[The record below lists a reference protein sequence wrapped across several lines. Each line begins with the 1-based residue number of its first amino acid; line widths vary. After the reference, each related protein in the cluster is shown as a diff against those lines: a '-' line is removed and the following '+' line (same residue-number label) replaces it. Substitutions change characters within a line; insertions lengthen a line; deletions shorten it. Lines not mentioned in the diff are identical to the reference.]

1 MKNTR
6 KIVDIKLSYNINNE
20 KKKVKTKTKE
30 NALFKLASGI
40 PC

>member
-20 KKKVKTKTKE
+20 KKKTKTKTKE

>member
-20 KKKVKTKTKE
+20 KKKSKQKQKKMPY
-30 NALFKLASGI
+30 LS
-40 PC
+40 